1 MTLKSFISFL
11 KIAIFPVGILAITSL
26 SEFSVSQSNV
36 LNLVNNKKALSLFHI
51 ILLVVRF
58 GAISFLLTSWAWFAG
73 TTFYEEKPSL
83 PEAFVIGWRKI
94 PRCFLAVVPIWF
106 ITMVYAQ
113 FLFLI
118 LKAFSIIFFQV
129 DIISGVLSVIFVT
142 SLGLPLLLFCI
153 SKFLLLVPT
162 VVFEK
167 GPSVEALV
175 KANSYVP
182 VKTMP
187 KNWRYLLSGSSAL
200 IIGVILPSWTFAAI
214 FSIISPYFGSGEGLL
229 ATQLAGLALLIVAGP
244 FAIDYIV
251 RFYFQRIKKIK
262 PAV

>member
-1 MTLKSFISFL
+1 M
-11 KIAIFPVGILAITSL
+11 
-26 SEFSVSQSNV
+26 
-36 LNLVNNKKALSLFHI
+36 
-51 ILLVVRF
+51 
-58 GAISFLLTSWAWFAG
+58 
-73 TTFYEEKPSL
+73 
-83 PEAFVIGWRKI
+83 
-94 PRCFLAVVPIWF
+94 
-106 ITMVYAQ
+106 
-113 FLFLI
+113 
-118 LKAFSIIFFQV
+118 
-129 DIISGVLSVIFVT
+129 
-142 SLGLPLLLFCI
+142 
-153 SKFLLLVPT
+153 
-162 VVFEK
+162 
-167 GPSVEALV
+167 EALV